1 MTNSKD
7 DYAGDNRF
15 STARSLVPNFPLR
28 HESTEDTS
36 VSPPAYSP
44 PPLSPLPS
52 ASPPVPEKPT
62 NQRHDVEH
70 VTDVDY
76 DLLRTGVIT
85 AIPLPFDCDVK
96 VNDIL
101 AFLSKPS
108 ETREPLLMR
117 VTYIHD
123 TAEILIAC
131 FIPLG

>member
-15 STARSLVPNFPLR
+15 STARSPMPDFFSR

-36 VSPPAYSP
+36 VSPPASP
-44 PPLSPLPS
+44 PSPLPPLPS
-52 ASPPVPEKPT
+52 ASPPVPEELT
-62 NQRHDVEH
+62 NQRHEGQ

-85 AIPLPFDCDVK
+85 AIPFDGDVK

-123 TAEILIAC
+123 TAEISIAC

>member
-15 STARSLVPNFPLR
+15 STARSLMPDFPLR
-28 HESTEDTS
+28 YESTEDTS

-52 ASPPVPEKPT
+52 ASPPVPEKLT
-62 NQRHDVEH
+62 NQRHEDQ
-70 VTDVDY
+70 VTDVEY

-85 AIPLPFDCDVK
+85 AIPFPFDCDVK

-117 VTYIHD
+117 VTYIID
-123 TAEILIAC
+123 TAKISIAC